1 MTIVVPTTRRQRPAF
16 HIVRFVTIGGGQ
28 ALPLPEEPKKLE
40 EPFDDE
46 IGLGDDN
53 RLYGWRQSN
62 ACSAKR

>member
-1 MTIVVPTTRRQRPAF
+1 MNFATEPAW
-16 HIVRFVTIGGGQ
+16 HYM
-28 ALPLPEEPKKLE
+28 
-40 EPFDDE
+40 FDDE